1 MSAWEK
7 KNVPMEP
14 EFNGGFLKSNGEFL
28 DLYMIFHF
36 KERKNVSGHFPLC
49 QPCLKRSER

>member
-1 MSAWEK
+1 MSEWEK
-7 KNVPMEP
+7 ENVPMEP

-28 DLYMIFHF
+28 DFYMIFHF